1 MCGILL
7 YENKG
12 AKESNVYLK
21 KKNKNPTSKLQKASN
36 TRIESPVFQEI
47 LHLSTETCGTVRHF

>member
-7 YENKG
+7 YENKV

-21 KKNKNPTSKLQKASN
+21 KIKNPTPKLQKAAN